1 MRAFSK
7 TSYRSY
13 AGLAAATALLLSF
26 ASCGGSTTVLEPKPA
41 TDFSLADINGKQVR
55 LSELKG
61 NVVLLNFW
69 ETWCPPCRVEM
80 PWFVDFQQKYK
91 DRGFVVL
98 AVSLDAE
105 GWKVVKPF
113 AEKFQLNFPVVV
125 GDHSLVEKYGG
136 LSVLPTSF
144 VIDKEGNV
152 RSRHDG
158 LRDKADWEAE
168 IESLL

>member
-1 MRAFSK
+1 LRDFFRALH
-7 TSYRSY
+7 RPC

-26 ASCGGSTTVLEPKPA
+26 ASCGRGATVLEPKPA
-41 TDFSLADINGKQVR
+41 TDFSLADFNGKEIR

-61 NVVLLNFW
+61 NVVLLNFR
-69 ETWCPPCRVEM
+69 ETWRAPCRVEM

-125 GDHSLVEKYGG
+125 GDNSLVEKYGG
-136 LSVLPTSF
+136 LSVLPASF

-152 RSRHDG
+152 RGRHDG
-158 LRDKADWEAE
+158 RRDKADWEAE

>member
-1 MRAFSK
+1 M
-7 TSYRSY
+7 
-13 AGLAAATALLLSF
+13 ALLLSF
-26 ASCGGSTTVLEPKPA
+26 ASCGGSTNLPEPKPA

-69 ETWCPPCRVEM
+69 ETWCAPCRVEM

-125 GDHSLVEKYGG
+125 GDNSLVEKYGG

-144 VIDKEGNV
+144 VIDKEGNI

-158 LRDKADWEAE
+158 LRSKADWEAE

>member
-1 MRAFSK
+1 
-7 TSYRSY
+7 
-13 AGLAAATALLLSF
+13 
-26 ASCGGSTTVLEPKPA
+26 
-41 TDFSLADINGKQVR
+41 
-55 LSELKG
+55 
-61 NVVLLNFW
+61 
-69 ETWCPPCRVEM
+69 M

-125 GDHSLVEKYGG
+125 GDNSLVEKYGG

-144 VIDKEGNV
+144 VIDKEGNI

-158 LRDKADWEAE
+158 LRSKADWEAE

>member
-1 MRAFSK
+1 MKAFSK
-7 TSYRSY
+7 ASYRPC
-13 AGLAAATALLLSF
+13 AGFAAAVAVLLSL
-26 ASCGGSTTVLEPKPA
+26 ASCGRSTTVLEPKPA

-69 ETWCPPCRVEM
+69 ETWCAPCRVEM

-125 GDHSLVEKYGG
+125 GDNSLVEKYGG

-144 VIDKEGNV
+144 VIDKEGNI

-158 LRDKADWEAE
+158 LRSKADWEAE

>member
-7 TSYRSY
+7 TSYRSC

-26 ASCGGSTTVLEPKPA
+26 ASCGGSTVLEPKPA

-69 ETWCPPCRVEM
+69 ETWCAPCRVEM

-125 GDHSLVEKYGG
+125 GDNSLVEKYGG

-144 VIDKEGNV
+144 VIDKEGNI

>member
-7 TSYRSY
+7 TSYRSC

-26 ASCGGSTTVLEPKPA
+26 ASCGGSTTLLEPKPA
-41 TDFSLADINGKQVR
+41 ADFSLADINGKQVR
-55 LSELKG
+55 LSELNG